1 MYTCGSFLPL
11 VSRLSYYV
19 ITPQI
24 LLVPGLIVSLQNPT
38 KKRLV
43 LGAVA
48 FFALIYF
55 AWFLYTAPGG
65 GIRVLPYQS
74 WVFTKKVWINGAD
87 FF

>member
-1 MYTCGSFLPL
+1 M
-11 VSRLSYYV
+11 

-65 GIRVLPYQS
+65 GSRVLPYQS